1 MTNTPQQRCESFGIN
16 YEHLAKVQEA
26 KRSQPTPTIR
36 PTMTYRVDASSEQ
49 MPEWRKVKLNKG
61 RFAVE

>member
-1 MTNTPQQRCESFGIN
+1 MTNTPQQRCENFNTN
-16 YEHLAKVQEA
+16 YELLAQIKEA

-36 PTMTYRVDASSEQ
+36 PTMTYRVDASSET